1 MKLHIPED
9 NPQYK
14 MLKRDIARYKRKP
27 GPLIQVLHRAQEIF
41 GYLPPEVQYFVAKEL
56 GVPLSQVYGV
66 VTFYNFF
73 RTEPVAKHV
82 INVCM
87 GTACHVKGADAILK
101 AISEELGIKVG
112 ETTKDKFFTLS
123 TARCFG
129 ACGLAPVIMINE
141 DVFGKLTPEKVKEV
155 LREYRKQKEAEEKE
169 GQIGVAG

>member
-1 MKLHIPED
+1 MKFHIPVN
-9 NPQYK
+9 NPQYQ
-14 MLKRDIARYKRKP
+14 MLKKDIEKLKKKP

-41 GYLPPEVQYFVAKEL
+41 GYLPPEVQYFIAKEL
-56 GVPLSQVYGV
+56 NLPLSQVNGV

-87 GTACHVKGADAILK
+87 GTACHVRGAENIVK

-112 ETTKDKFFTLS
+112 ETTPDKFYTLS

-155 LREYRKQKEAEEKE
+155 LREYRQQKEKEEKE
-169 GQIGVAG
+169 GAN

>member
-1 MKLHIPED
+1 MKFHIPVN
-9 NPQYK
+9 NPQYQ
-14 MLKRDIARYKRKP
+14 MLKKDIEKLKKKP

-41 GYLPPEVQYFVAKEL
+41 GYLPPEVQYYIAKEL
-56 GVPLSQVYGV
+56 NLPLSQVNGV

-87 GTACHVKGADAILK
+87 GTACHVRGAENIVK

-112 ETTKDKFFTLS
+112 ETTPDKFYTLS

-155 LREYRKQKEAEEKE
+155 LREYREQKEKEEKE
-169 GQIGVAG
+169 GAN